1 MATRTREAKMVVP
14 VAPVQDR
21 VRELTGTRAEHVW
34 LSAGSAWHI
43 FDDHAERG
51 LTAEDIAAVVEVI
64 LTGKIRPVK
73 RTNNSLV
80 FVGMAD
86 GRKWRVAAKFL
97 DEEAYLTSVTP
108 KSGAP

>member
-1 MATRTREAKMVVP
+1 MVVP
-14 VAPVQDR
+14 VAPVQER

-51 LTAEDIAAVVEVI
+51 LTAEDIAAVVEVM
-64 LTGKIRPVK
+64 LTGKSRLGRDARK
-73 RTNNSLV
+73 ALV
-80 FVGMAD
+80 CVGEAG

-108 KSGAP
+108 KSEAP

>member
-1 MATRTREAKMVVP
+1 MVVP

-51 LTAEDIAAVVEVI
+51 PDRRGHRGRGGSDPDRQDQASETDEQVPGVRRQA
-64 LTGKIRPVK
+64 G
-73 RTNNSLV
+73 
-80 FVGMAD
+80 

-108 KSGAP
+108 KSEAP